1 MSTDKEIPKPQIHP
15 TAVVDE
21 GAVIGAGTKIWH
33 FCHISGNAVLG
44 ENCQIGQNVF
54 IDNDVVVGSGVKIQN
69 NVSLYKGVMV

>member
-33 FCHISGNAVLG
+33 F
-44 ENCQIGQNVF
+44 
-54 IDNDVVVGSGVKIQN
+54 
-69 NVSLYKGVMV
+69 